1 MSSIGKDLRKIIRSD
16 QVLDLVE
23 DVSAYANDATYYI
36 AKKNPDAVVLPESTA
51 DVSAVL
57 KYASVNRIPVV
68 PRGAGSGLAGGCTPV
83 HDGIVIDMKRM
94 NSIIEIDNGNMTAVV
109 EGGVVLGNF
118 VKKVERMGLFYPPDP
133 QSAQVCTI
141 GGNIATRAGGPRGV
155 KYGTTE
161 RYVTGV
167 EAVMADGTVIT
178 PGGKVVKQ
186 SSGYD
191 LTHLFTGSEGTL
203 CVITKGKLRLLP
215 LPQSKKTIVVT
226 CAGLDQAAELV
237 SGIIARGTVP
247 SMLEFLIPIAVIAM
261 NNFIKPPLAIN
272 GEASYL
278 LMEIDGTT
286 EQLEVE
292 TREISAVCSA
302 LGALDVRVISDMRES
317 ATYWYARSRLY
328 PLMTQIFK
336 RVITED
342 IAVPRSSI
350 PEFVRRIQATIS
362 TLGVAIGLAGHAGD
376 GNMHP
381 TILQGEISEEMSR
394 KAELAIE
401 AIIKTGLEL
410 EGTIS
415 GEHGIGLHKN
425 KYLELEHGPEQVA
438 IMKTIKRSLDPL
450 NIMNP
455 GKIWI
460 EDGGAA

>member
-1 MSSIGKDLRKIIRSD
+1 MSSIGKDLRKVLRPE
-16 QVLDLVE
+16 QVLDLDE

-36 AKKNPDAVVLPESTA
+36 ARRNPDAVVLPDSTE
-51 DVSAVL
+51 DISAVM
-57 KYASVNRIPVV
+57 KYASANRIPVV

-83 HDGIVIDMKRM
+83 HGGIVIDMKRM
-94 NSIIEIDNGNMTAVV
+94 NSILEIDSKNMTATV

-118 VKKVERMGLFYPPDP
+118 VKKVEGMGLFYPPDP

-141 GGNIATRAGGPRGV
+141 GGNISTRAGGPRGV

-167 EAVMADGTVIT
+167 EAVMADGTVIST
-178 PGGKVVKQ
+178 GGKVVKQ

-203 CVITKGKLRLLP
+203 CVITKGMLRLIP
-215 LPQSKKTIVVT
+215 LPSAKRTIVVT

-237 SGIIARGTVP
+237 SEIIARGTVP
-247 SMLEFLIPIAVIAM
+247 AMLEFLIPIAIIAM
-261 NNFIKPPLAIN
+261 NNFIKPPLTVN
-272 GEASYL
+272 GDASYL
-278 LMEIDGTT
+278 LMEIDGTI
-286 EQLEVE
+286 EQLDVE
-292 TREISAVCSA
+292 TREISDVCKA
-302 LGALDVRVISDMRES
+302 LGAIDVRVISNPEES

-342 IAVPRSSI
+342 ITVPRNRI
-350 PEFVRRIQATIS
+350 PEFVRKIQTTIAS
-362 TLGVAIGLAGHAGD
+362 LGVAIGLAGHAGD

-381 TILQGEISEEMSR
+381 TILQGEISEDMSR
-394 KAELAIE
+394 KADQAIE
-401 AIIKTGLEL
+401 VIIKAGLEL
-410 EGTIS
+410 HGTIS

-425 KYLELEHGPEQVA
+425 KFLELEHGHDQVE
-438 IMKTIKRSLDPL
+438 IMKTIKRALDPL

-455 GKIWI
+455 GKIWT
-460 EDGGAA
+460 ETGGAI